1 MYMKPVYYFFIVFL
15 FAAKIA
21 YLIVTARLYYT
32 EYENPDDDNITVLL
46 QRSERLFAI
55 SSAGIIVALLI
66 DFGHSLFKGEQTI
79 KVDRLEQFIYFI
91 SGLLGLTHM
100 NWNLILFNR

>member
-1 MYMKPVYYFFIVFL
+1 MKPIYYIFIFFL

-32 EYENPDDDNITVLL
+32 EYENPDDDNIKVLL

-55 SSAGIIVALLI
+55 STAGIIVALLI
-66 DFGHSLFKGEQTI
+66 DFGHSLLKGEQTI